1 MEVTFL
7 GTGTAFS
14 AGAYNASILVDRLI
28 LLDAG
33 APLCVH
39 LPRAGVPLTG
49 PRAVFLTHFH
59 ADHTFGLASLMLGR
73 ALLPDQGGS
82 LLVVGPLGTRDY
94 LVQLLDLAWG
104 EEMRRLTWD
113 RLQVRVTELGH
124 DGVVDFNDYR
134 VRAFEMTH
142 TSRFPCLGYVLENER
157 VRLGYTG
164 DSEVSA
170 NLDSLLRSCD
180 HVIAEMTY
188 AEPGQMHLSRVDIMR
203 LMQAHPQVRFVLT
216 HRGSDQAVNGAVL
229 ARDFLTLRLPLS

>member
-1 MEVTFL
+1 VEVTFL

-14 AGAYNASILVDRLI
+14 AGAYNASILVDRAL

-73 ALLPDQGGS
+73 ALLPDQGGP
-82 LLVVGPLGTRDY
+82 LLVVGPAGTREY

-104 EEMRRLTWD
+104 DEMRQLTWE
-113 RLQVRVTELGH
+113 RLQVTVTELGH
-124 DGVVDFNDYR
+124 EGSLQVAGYR

-164 DSEVSA
+164 DSEVSP
-170 NLDSLLRSCD
+170 NLDSLLSSCD

-188 AEPGQMHLSRVDIMR
+188 AEPGQMHLSRVDILQ
-203 LMQAHPQVRFVLT
+203 LMKAHPGVRFMLT
-216 HRGSDQAVNGAVL
+216 HRGTDQAVDGAVL

>member
-14 AGAYNASILVDRLI
+14 AGSYNASIMVDRVI

-39 LPRAGVPLTG
+39 LPRAGVPLSG
-49 PRAVFLTHFH
+49 PRAVLLTHFH

-73 ALLPDQGGS
+73 ALLPDDS
-82 LLVVGPLGTRDY
+82 PPLSVVGPAGTQDY

-104 EEMRRLTWD
+104 EEMRRLTWT
-113 RLQVRVTELGH
+113 RLQVSVTELSHEETVEVSG
-124 DGVVDFNDYR
+124 YR

-142 TSRFPCLGYVLENER
+142 TSRFPCLGYVLENEQ

-164 DSEVSA
+164 DSEVSP

-188 AEPGQMHLSRVDIMR
+188 AEPGQMHLSRVEILR
-203 LMQAHPQVRFVLT
+203 LMQANPQVRFVLT
-216 HRGSDQAVNGAVL
+216 HRGTDQAVNGAVL

>member
-39 LPRAGVPLTG
+39 LPRAGVALTG

-73 ALLPDQGGS
+73 ALLPDRGDP
-82 LLVVGPLGTRDY
+82 LLVVGPVGTQDY

-104 EEMRRLTWD
+104 EEMRRLTWG
-113 RLQVRVTELGH
+113 RLEVRVTELGH
-124 DGVVDFNDYR
+124 DGVVDLNGYR

-142 TSRFPCLGYVLENER
+142 TSRFPCLGYVLENEQI
-157 VRLGYTG
+157 RLGYTG

-203 LMQAHPQVRFVLT
+203 LMQAHPKVRFVLT
-216 HRGSDQAVNGAVL
+216 HRGTDQAVNGAVL